1 MLNSIIT
8 LKSRLG
14 VTQPMNLC
22 MISTLLKS
30 RLWAIVLLLIVTSR
44 KCYIGMR
51 RLFKGTEGSRNW

>member
-30 RLWAIVLLLIVTSR
+30 RLWAIVLLLIVWSFTP
-44 KCYIGMR
+44 KQQPPENAILG
-51 RLFKGTEGSRNW
+51 